1 MQHAIKIT
9 TPSISSFGGPLQQY
23 TCRIKQRFWKIIR
36 RTGVQRVRPVMKRK
50 FLGALERRIYW
61 QDLGLFFYESH
72 LFTFLRF

>member
-1 MQHAIKIT
+1 MPHAIRIR

-23 TCRIKQRFWKIIR
+23 TCRIKQRFWKIIK
-36 RTGVQRVRPVMKRK
+36 TGVQRVRPVTKRK
-50 FLGALERRIYW
+50 FLGVLERRIYW